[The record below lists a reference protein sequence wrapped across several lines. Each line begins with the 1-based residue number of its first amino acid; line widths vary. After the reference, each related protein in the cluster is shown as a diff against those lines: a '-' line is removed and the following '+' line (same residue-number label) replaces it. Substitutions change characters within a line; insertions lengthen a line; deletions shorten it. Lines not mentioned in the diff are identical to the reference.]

1 MSALLNAVV
10 AAARLGDPDLVI
22 LDATLPPVGV
32 VPAPDV
38 QAQYRAQHI
47 PGAVFF
53 DLEALSDENTDLP
66 HMLPTPEVFAREM
79 GRLGLRDG
87 MTLVVYEQAGPF
99 SAPRAWWMLRT
110 FGVRNVYVLDGGLR
124 AWVEAGLPT
133 ESGGGQRPEAT
144 FHATLDTAAVCD
156 LQQLGRRIESGGQ
169 IADARPA
176 GRFAGTAPEPRPG
189 LRSGHMPSA
198 RSLPLA
204 SLTEQG
210 RFKPAAE
217 LLAIFQAQ
225 ELDLGKPI
233 TTTCG
238 SGITAAGLA
247 LALELCGARE
257 VSLYDGSWAE
267 YAQQPGAVIKGEP
280 ESPPEDAAKSVANP
294 VSTTATRGKAS
305 R

>member
-1 MSALLNAVV
+1 
-10 AAARLGDPDLVI
+10 
-22 LDATLPPVGV
+22 
-32 VPAPDV
+32 
-38 QAQYRAQHI
+38 
-47 PGAVFF
+47 
-53 DLEALSDENTDLP
+53 
-66 HMLPTPEVFAREM
+66 
-79 GRLGLRDG
+79 
-87 MTLVVYEQAGPF
+87 
-99 SAPRAWWMLRT
+99 
-110 FGVRNVYVLDGGLR
+110 
-124 AWVEAGLPT
+124 
-133 ESGGGQRPEAT
+133 
-144 FHATLDTAAVCD
+144 
-156 LQQLGRRIESGGQ
+156 
-169 IADARPA
+169 
-176 GRFAGTAPEPRPG
+176 
-189 LRSGHMPSA
+189 MPSA

-280 ESPPEDAAKSVANP
+280 ECPPEDAAKPVANP